1 MVSIEVD
8 VDLENFDDEEVIE
21 YAIDRLL
28 RLKSIN
34 RGKQLEQIKDILSD
48 LFEDENDEKIFPVT
62 LEDQMKLEHI
72 RNVFHTYSLWEIL
85 KLIPE
90 KNTL

>member
-1 MVSIEVD
+1 MASIEVD

-21 YAIDRLL
+21 YAINRLL

-34 RGKQLEQIKDILSD
+34 QRKQLEQMKDILSD
-48 LFEDENDEKIFPVT
+48 LFEYENDEKIFPVT

-72 RNVFHTYSLWEIL
+72 RKVFQTYSLWEIL
-85 KLIPE
+85 NLIPE